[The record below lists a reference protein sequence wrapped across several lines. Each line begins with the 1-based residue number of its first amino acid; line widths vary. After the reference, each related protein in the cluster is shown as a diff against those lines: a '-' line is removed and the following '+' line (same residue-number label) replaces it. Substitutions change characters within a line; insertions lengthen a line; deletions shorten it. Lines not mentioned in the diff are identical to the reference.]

1 MLESI
6 IGLGAAVLEE
16 QDALA
21 SLIKKVPSIKNNRQ
35 QHICKFVFHTKKKEL
50 RIDVKEEMDDNSSLR
65 YLHVGSVD
73 GPRSAQWFATSTASS
88 YILSELFPNLL
99 EMQGIIEEDIIRKSR
114 SIVEQFYYPIDP
126 ELAGNKKYRYI
137 LDIEK
142 LGMGDISLDE
152 IIEEASKSNKPGKKI
167 LELLQKQ
174 LFKWIQQEYGV
185 GERQLGLY
193 TVVIDGEALVND
205 PSYRQAVSDSKK
217 PQTARQHEQMEL
229 ECNVCGASEGVP
241 ADLSKMKIKYFTTN
255 QLIFASQLKDY
266 TKNLNICSSCMEKL
280 QAGEVFL
287 QEQLSTRIA
296 GFTVYIIPHLVYGES
311 VDPSTMKNLAQ
322 KLLLTVNMAKSIDA
336 LEDFRNRLEE
346 LKEIENI
353 YYLIDFAFVRS
364 SNAATKIL
372 RLVKDVRPSFF
383 ENLDVSVAQLQEL
396 ANKHFKNNYHYRGG
410 LEQVYYLTPIRLKQG
425 NASSFRELL
434 ALYDALFTNRS
445 IDKKRIIKN
454 LAEAL
459 AICFYEKEG
468 FNIRQKQQYINYL
481 TLDGVFL
488 LEFFKRMGC
497 LKGGEGMDYRTLNL
511 NDSIKG
517 FMADMHYDE
526 EQAALFLLGYLLG
539 QVGNAQYRRAS
550 EKGADTTYKPVLNKI
565 NFNGIDKSKIIRLR
579 SDVFNKLRQE
589 KVLVYNERIFAECTR
604 LMDKNINDWKMNKD
618 ENLFYVLSGYAF
630 GTTLPGKKKGDNSDE
645 Q

>member
-6 IGLGAAVLEE
+6 IELGAAVLEE
-16 QDALA
+16 QDALE
-21 SLIKKVPSIKNNRQ
+21 SLIKKVPTIKNNRQ
-35 QHICKFVFHTKKKEL
+35 QHICKFIFDTKKKEL
-50 RIDVKEEMDDNSSLR
+50 KIDVKEEMDDNSSHR

-99 EMQGIIEEDIIRKSR
+99 EMQGLIEEDIITKSQ
-114 SIVEQFYYPIDP
+114 SIVEQFYYPIAP
-126 ELAGNKKYRYI
+126 ELAGNKKYRYV

-142 LGMGDISLDE
+142 LGIGDVSLDE
-152 IIEEASKSNKPGKKI
+152 ILQEASQTSKPGKKI
-167 LELLQKQ
+167 LELLQKH
-174 LFKWIQQEYGV
+174 LLKWIQREYGV

-193 TVVIDGEALVND
+193 TVVIDGEPLVNN

-217 PQTARQHEQMEL
+217 PQSVRQPEHEEL
-229 ECNVCGASEGVP
+229 ECVICGSSEGVP

-255 QLIFASQLKDY
+255 QLIFASQLKNY
-266 TKNLNICSSCMEKL
+266 TKNLNICSACMEKL

-296 GFTVYIIPHLVYGES
+296 GFTVYIIPHLIYGES

-322 KLLLTVNMAKSIDA
+322 KILLTVNMAKSIDA
-336 LEDFRNRLEE
+336 IEDFRNRLEE

-353 YYLIDFAFVRS
+353 YYLIDFVFVRS

-372 RLVKDVRPSFF
+372 RVVKDVRPSFF
-383 ENLDVSVAQLQEL
+383 ENLDIAVAQLQEL
-396 ANKHFKNNYHYRGG
+396 AGKHFKDNYHYRGG

-425 NASSFRELL
+425 NASSFRDLL
-434 ALYDALFTNRS
+434 ALYDALFTSRS
-445 IDKKRIIKN
+445 IDEKRIMKN

-459 AICFYEKEG
+459 AICYYEKEG
-468 FNIRQKQQYINYL
+468 FNIQRKQQYINYL

-497 LKGGEGMDYRTLNL
+497 LKGGEGMDFRTLNL
-511 NDSIKG
+511 NDSIRG

-565 NFNGIDKSKIIRLR
+565 NFNGIDKSRLIRLR
-579 SDVFNKLRQE
+579 SDAFNKLRQE

-645 Q
+645 